1 MKSGSRLTVRAYPVK
16 QLSYG
21 LENKVDVI
29 GNMTID
35 KSVKSELLRKE
46 PLVKGVDIRIILPD
60 EHHQYTNTIMDVI
73 PISAKALGKVGEGIT
88 HTLTGVYVLLTGI
101 DEKGHQVC
109 NFGASEGMLDEKVA
123 WGMPGTP
130 LKTDLLISFDVIL
143 ASGSWTERE
152 GVDAAHRVC
161 DGFCNIFR
169 EQLRKFSGNKC
180 AEQVTYQEEYD
191 PSRKD
196 IFIMKEV
203 SGQGA
208 VYDTRLFA
216 KEPSGFEGGK
226 SIIDMGCMPVILTPN
241 EYRDGI
247 MRAMD

>member
-1 MKSGSRLTVRAYPVK
+1 MKTGSRLTIRAYPVWE
-16 QLSYG
+16 LDYG
-21 LENKVDVI
+21 TENRI
-29 GNMTID
+29 TID
-35 KSVKSELLRKE
+35 GKMIIDTSIIPTLLKE
-46 PLVKGVDIRIILPD
+46 EDLVKNISIRIIRPD
-60 EHHQYTNTIMDVI
+60 EHNQYTNTIMDVI

-88 HTLTGVYVLLTGI
+88 HTSTGVYFLLTGI
-101 DEKGHQVC
+101 DEDGHQVC
-109 NFGASEGMLDEKVA
+109 NFGASDGILAEKVA

-130 LKTDLLISFDVIL
+130 LVSDFLISFDVVL
-143 ASGSWTERE
+143 KSGSWTERA

-161 DGFCNIFR
+161 DKFIKIFR
-169 EQLRKFSGNKC
+169 EQLKKFNGNKC
-180 AEQVTYQEEYD
+180 AEQVTYQEDYD
-191 PSRKD
+191 PRNKD
-196 IFIMKEV
+196 IYIMKEV

-216 KEPSGFEGGK
+216 AEPAGFEGGK

>member
-1 MKSGSRLTVRAYPVK
+1 MKTGSRLTIRSYPVRR
-16 QLSYG
+16 LDYG
-21 LENKVDVI
+21 TENKIDVA

-35 KSVKSELLRKE
+35 VSIAKKLLENE
-46 PLVKGVDIRIILPD
+46 PLVKQIDIRIILPN
-60 EHHQYTNTIMDVI
+60 EHDQHTNTIMDVL

-88 HTLTGVYVLLTGI
+88 HTLAGVYVLLTGI
-101 DEKGHQVC
+101 DEDGRQVC
-109 NFGASEGMLDEKVA
+109 NFGASDGILAEKVA

-130 LKTDLLISFDVIL
+130 LESDLLISFDVVL
-143 ASGSWTERE
+143 ESESWTERA

-161 DGFCNIFR
+161 DRFCNIFR
-169 EQLRKFSGNKC
+169 EQLRKFNGSKC
-180 AEQVTYQEEYD
+180 AEQVTFQEDFD
-191 PSRKD
+191 PARKD
-196 IFIMKEV
+196 IFIVKEV

-216 KEPSGFEGGK
+216 AEPCGFEGGK

>member
-1 MKSGSRLTVRAYPVK
+1 MKVGSRLTIRAYPVHS
-16 QLSYG
+16 LNYG
-21 LENKVDVI
+21 VENKIDVE
-29 GNMTID
+29 GNMTVNPD
-35 KSVKSELLRKE
+35 AVQELLKAE
-46 PLVKGVDIRIILPD
+46 PLVQEVDVRIIKPD
-60 EHHQYTNTIMDVI
+60 EHDQHTNTIMDVI

-101 DEKGHQVC
+101 DEEGHQVC
-109 NFGASEGMLDEKVA
+109 NFGASDGILAEKVA

-130 LKTDLLISFDVIL
+130 LETDLLISFDVVL
-143 ASGSWTERE
+143 EAGSWTERA

-161 DGFCNIFR
+161 DRFCQIFR
-169 EQLRKFSGNKC
+169 EQLKKFNGRKC

-191 PSRKD
+191 PTKKD
-196 IFIMKEV
+196 VFIMKEV

-216 KEPSGFEGGK
+216 SEPCGFEGGK
-226 SIIDMGCMPVILTPN
+226 SIIDKGCMPVILTLN